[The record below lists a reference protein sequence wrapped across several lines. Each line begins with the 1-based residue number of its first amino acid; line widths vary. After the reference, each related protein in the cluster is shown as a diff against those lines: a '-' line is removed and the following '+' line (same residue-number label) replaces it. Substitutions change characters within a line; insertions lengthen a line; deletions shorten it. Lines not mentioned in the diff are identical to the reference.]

1 MDSLKITYE
10 RTGDEDSE
18 TEVTV
23 VDSLSPHPVRFTI
36 HRGWSRLGGAGWVLS
51 GESGESH
58 KTRYSLVRELMSRYR
73 RTGSVR
79 WTWRGLERA

>member
-18 TEVTV
+18 TEVSV
-23 VDSLSPHPVRFTI
+23 IDPRSPHPVRFTI
-36 HRGWSRLGGAGWVLS
+36 HRGWSRLGGEGWVLS
-51 GESGESH
+51 GESACDSH
-58 KTRYSLVRELMSRYR
+58 KTRDSLVRELVSRYR

-79 WTWRGLERA
+79 WTWQR